1 MAISSERE
9 RWDGKT
15 GLHSHDGE
23 TGMVRQAVLTR
34 EIEPAEMAAVPDGVD
49 ADVERAVR
57 LHSRLVYRITFSV
70 LRNRSDAEDATQ
82 EVFLRLLRFRGR
94 LPEVRDMKTYL
105 ARIAWRVALDRRPRL
120 VPVSL
125 DDLDAPVARELRSSG
140 AGADELAERA
150 ELSRLMERL
159 VTSLP
164 QALAA
169 TLRLSMTGN
178 LTSFEVGEILG
189 IPEGTVRTRLHRAR
203 GLLREA
209 LERETG
215 GGERV

>member
-1 MAISSERE
+1 MMAISSERE

-34 EIEPAEMAAVPDGVD
+34 EIEPAEMAVVPDGRRHRCR
-49 ADVERAVR
+49 ERRPASLPAR
-57 LHSRLVYRITFSV
+57 LQDHSLGP
-70 LRNRSDAEDATQ
+70 RNRSDAEDATQ
-82 EVFLRLLRFRGR
+82 EVFLRLLRFRER
-94 LPEVRDMKTYL
+94 LPDVRDMKTYL
-105 ARIAWRVALDRRPRL
+105 ARIAWRVALDRRPRF

-125 DDLDAPVARELRSSG
+125 DDSDAAASRDLRNSG

-150 ELSRLMERL
+150 ELRRLMERL
-159 VTSLP
+159 VARLP

-169 TLRLSMTGN
+169 TLRLSMTGD

-189 IPEGTVRTRLHRAR
+189 IPEGTVRTRLRRAR

-209 LERETG
+209 LEREAG
-215 GGERV
+215 GR